1 MNYYPFHVGDYMTHT
16 AHLSPLEDLAYRR
29 LLDLYYISETCLPPD
44 AAACARKIRMR
55 DSLAEVQQV
64 LSEFFT
70 ETPEGWRSQ
79 RCDEEIQAM
88 RIKQEKA
95 RASAAASV
103 AARAKKRTEPA
114 KDEPPLS
121 EGSATFE
128 EPLNER
134 STNVER
140 TLNERSTTVELPTPT
155 PTPMCTSNDVLNPP
169 TPLEGDAPRKAQ
181 RRVWNPKAIELPASI
196 CPQAWGQW
204 IDYRRS
210 RGLTVNEKTV
220 KAQITKLDEW
230 AALGQ
235 APAAVIERSITNGW
249 QGLFELPAP
258 NNATRSMSNGT
269 NGQLSERLRVAG
281 EIFGPAATP
290 AAGGDFIE
298 GASIRLNG

>member
-1 MNYYPFHVGDYMTHT
+1 MKLIWYPFHVADYSRDTGHLSMLEHGAYRLLLDHYYMTG
-16 AHLSPLEDLAYRR
+16 SPLPANAEQLHRICRAIAHAEQQAVQTVVQQFFQ
-29 LLDLYYISETCLPPD
+29 LTD
-44 AAACARKIRMR
+44 AGYTHERVEAE
-55 DSLAEVQQV
+55 LAEARQ
-64 LSEFFT
+64 LSEK
-70 ETPEGWRSQ
+70 RRQ
-79 RCDEEIQAM
+79 
-88 RIKQEKA
+88 
-95 RASAAASV
+95 AAASRHSKKENKG
-103 AARAKKRTEPA
+103 AAGGAIGGAIEDANAGAIAEQMQVQLQTQ
-114 KDEPPLS
+114 S
-121 EGSATFE
+121 QSQ
-128 EPLNER
+128 
-134 STNVER
+134 
-140 TLNERSTTVELPTPT
+140 
-155 PTPMCTSNDVLNPP
+155 CTSNDVLNPP

-196 CPQAWGQW
+196 SPQAWGQW

-249 QGLFELPAP
+249 QGLFELPAN